1 MPPAELYATYRYT
14 QLYIDKILSEL
25 NAAVLVNGFRLRSA
39 IAVVELCMVYFINRK
54 TIAVF
59 LDVWY
64 IVVVLTL
71 TNGHNG

>member
-54 TIAVF
+54 TMAVF
-59 LDVWY
+59 SRRLVY
-64 IVVVLTL
+64 RSS
-71 TNGHNG
+71 TNTHERP